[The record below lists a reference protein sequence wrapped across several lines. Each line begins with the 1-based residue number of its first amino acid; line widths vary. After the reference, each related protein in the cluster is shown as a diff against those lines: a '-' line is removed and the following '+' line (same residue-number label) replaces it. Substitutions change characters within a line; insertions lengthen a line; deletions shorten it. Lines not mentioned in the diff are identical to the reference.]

1 MVPVYLT
8 ECKALPCIMQQMLFM
23 TTSTLAD
30 LWPTIAATDKG
41 YKYKELSVS
50 TSHNCYYELQVQEM
64 GSIWIV
70 NL

>member
-1 MVPVYLT
+1 
-8 ECKALPCIMQQMLFM
+8 MQQMLFM